1 MSESIRTVTVFGANG
16 PTGQLLTR
24 RLLDAGHKVVAATRH
39 PDTFPLTAPCL
50 TVAGADATRPADV
63 ALAVRDSD
71 AVVSVLGT
79 KYSRGPITLY
89 SEAARAIVTAMQE
102 NGIRRLVVTSSMAT
116 VHWRDPNMSWLERF
130 LVEHVLRWI
139 GATLYEDM
147 QRMEDLV
154 SASDL
159 DWTIMR
165 PLGLASMDPP
175 TEYTVARDQISG
187 RQTARADLAAAITEQ
202 LDRTD
207 YLHAAVAVATTNKTL
222 NLAKTIWREGI
233 EPNLKSERLR

>member
-187 RQTARADLAAAITEQ
+187 TTDRPRRPRCRHHGTARSHRLPSRSGGRGHDQQDSQSREDDLARRNRTEFEI
-202 LDRTD
+202 RT
-207 YLHAAVAVATTNKTL
+207 
-222 NLAKTIWREGI
+222 
-233 EPNLKSERLR
+233 P